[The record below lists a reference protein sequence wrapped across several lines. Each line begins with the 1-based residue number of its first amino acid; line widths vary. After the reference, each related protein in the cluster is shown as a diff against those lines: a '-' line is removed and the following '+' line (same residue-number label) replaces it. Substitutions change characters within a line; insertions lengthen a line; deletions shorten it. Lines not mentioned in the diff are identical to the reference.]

1 MKYCIKFWLK
11 LHDSSSNT
19 FLKKVYNYCNKAI
32 ELHLVIDMD
41 IFARN
46 YFKNF
51 GLMLCCKNSFFFM
64 SDNY

>member
-32 ELHLVIDMD
+32 KLHLVINMD
-41 IFARN
+41 IFA
-46 YFKNF
+46 
-51 GLMLCCKNSFFFM
+51 LE
-64 SDNY
+64 